1 MKEGSGG
8 DEQGN
13 KIEERVLEDNRK
25 TRKVL
30 MEMKKR
36 MEERGKQERKRNIV
50 IRWIEKR
57 EKEIKEEV
65 IDLLGKK
72 FGIVEKI
79 ET

>member
-36 MEERGKQERKRNIV
+36 MEEREKQERKRNHHSDQMDT
-50 IRWIEKR
+50 EEGEGDKR
-57 EKEIKEEV
+57 R
-65 IDLLGKK
+65 DNRPFGKK
-72 FGIVEKI
+72 IWYS
-79 ET
+79 